1 MRAYLLNTL
10 FLLTISTNCFC
21 QTGNKNNKF
30 TISGKLLNRDTGK
43 VVLFYFDLEN
53 KYHHDTA
60 IIKKDRFVF
69 SGTVNRVCEAL
80 LWTNLKNMNF
90 DDRSVIRFLLVP
102 KKISINFQESR
113 EPAAIILGSNLQK
126 EKEAWDSKKSALLTA
141 KADLHKNSDTFYR
154 QAKITNPPDF
164 ANTVKYLTFQRDSI
178 IEKIRI
184 KDIGYIKAHTDSYL
198 SSYLLLNHYR
208 KLPIDT
214 LQMLYVMLGSE
225 VKKSTIG
232 KSLLDVIYPL
242 TNDEDFRRLNPVV
255 DLDFDKRLK
264 KIHSI
269 YDFSLNDTAGNKIDL
284 GALKWKYLI
293 LDFWASWCHPC
304 IENIPTQKQM
314 MKDYNVDSIQFISI
328 SLDTDIDKW
337 KRAVKQHGLTGLQ
350 LSEPDGFSG
359 LIAVYFKVLYVP
371 HYILVDKTGH
381 IINAHAPQPLDP
393 ELKII
398 LDKLLNKHN

>member
-1 MRAYLLNTL
+1 MRAYLLITL
-10 FLLTISTNCFC
+10 FLLTISTNIFC
-21 QTGNKNNKF
+21 QTVKNNNKF
-30 TISGKLLNRDTGK
+30 TINGELLDRDTGK
-43 VVLFYFDLEN
+43 VVLWYDDLEN
-53 KYHHDTA
+53 KGHRDTA
-60 IIKKDRFVF
+60 TLKKGRFVF

-80 LWTNLKNMNF
+80 LWTNLKNINF
-90 DDRSVIRFLLVP
+90 DDRSVIRFLLEP
-102 KKISINFQESR
+102 KEFSINFQESR
-113 EPAAIILGSNLQK
+113 EPAPIISGGIIQK
-126 EKEAWDSKKSALLTA
+126 EKENWDREKSVLLIA
-141 KADLHKNSDTFYR
+141 KANFRLRADSFYR
-154 QAKITNPPDF
+154 LAKITKPPDF
-164 ANTVKYLTFQRDSI
+164 DNTVTYLTFQRDSI
-178 IEKIRI
+178 IEKIRT
-184 KDIGYIKAHTDSYL
+184 KDIGYIKAHNDSYL

-208 KLPIDT
+208 KLPIDS
-214 LQMLYVMLGSE
+214 LQKLYMLLGNQ

-232 KSLLDVIYPL
+232 KGLLDVIYPL
-242 TNDEDFRRLNPVV
+242 TNDKDFRRLNPVV